1 MSFDPDMDSSFNSK
15 QDDTGCYATFFLHP
29 IIDGFK
35 SKEAGREIY
44 TEVPYILILVKG
56 QNKTEVRRKA
66 TDEDKRR
73 FPREWRAFE
82 EGKANPITGT
92 PLESLNLATGII
104 QELKHLNIRTVEDVA
119 DMSDL
124 TIQKI
129 GIGGVEMRNQAQAFL
144 SKNSVK
150 VLELTQMVEAQAKQI
165 AELKAMIENKVEP
178 IKRGRPRKDSHVS
191 TDHDAGNVQTN
202 RAAIA

>member
-15 QDDTGCYATFFLHP
+15 QDDSGCYATFFLHP

-73 FPREWRAFE
+73 FPREWGAFQD
-82 EGKANPITGT
+82 GKINPITGT
-92 PLESLNLATGII
+92 PLESLNLAAGII

-119 DMSDL
+119 EISDL

-129 GIGGVEMRNQAQAFL
+129 GIGGVEMRNQAKAFL

-150 VLELTQMVEAQAKQI
+150 VLTHANGRSASATNSRAKSHDRKQSRTNQARSPAKG
-165 AELKAMIENKVEP
+165 K
-178 IKRGRPRKDSHVS
+178 SCHY
-191 TDHDAGNVQTN
+191 
-202 RAAIA
+202 